1 MEGILAILTVALALV
16 TAVLIV
22 RLRRRSGP
30 PAKETSVKS
39 SLETVRSIGHLSVF
53 KAFTKEIVTETDHS
67 WGSFGKKYL
76 SWVLSNK
83 KMAMIFEFEIDFRY
97 DLRSSEFSIAEVSDG
112 CFVFTLPPCMHE
124 AHIRNIH
131 FYDEQG
137 ARLLPWLLPDL
148 LSGFLPSGFS
158 ENDKNRL
165 VADAKSHAEQ
175 QAKQLIEALE
185 SDVQASAKR
194 TLESI
199 AHSLGVKKADFE
211 FMRSVEPDLKVEFQN
226 AGAAA

>member
-1 MEGILAILTVALALV
+1 MEGILAILVAV
-16 TAVLIV
+16 MAVIIVIMIV
-22 RLRRRSGP
+22 RSRRSGA
-30 PAKETSVKS
+30 PARQTNIRS
-39 SLETVRSIGHLSVF
+39 SLETVRNIGHLSVF

-97 DLRSSEFSIAEVSDG
+97 DMRSGEFSITETLPGAY
-112 CFVFTLPPCMHE
+112 VFKLPPCMHE

-137 ARLLPWLLPDL
+137 ARLFPWLLPDL
-148 LSGFLPSGFS
+148 LNGFLPAGFS
-158 ENDKNRL
+158 EGDKNRL
-165 VADAKSHAEQ
+165 VADAKAHAEQ

-185 SDVQASAKR
+185 SDVQASARR

-199 AHSLGVKKADFE
+199 AQSLGVKKVEFE
-211 FMRSVEPDLKVEFQN
+211 FAKSVEPDLKVEFRE
-226 AGAAA
+226 AEAAA